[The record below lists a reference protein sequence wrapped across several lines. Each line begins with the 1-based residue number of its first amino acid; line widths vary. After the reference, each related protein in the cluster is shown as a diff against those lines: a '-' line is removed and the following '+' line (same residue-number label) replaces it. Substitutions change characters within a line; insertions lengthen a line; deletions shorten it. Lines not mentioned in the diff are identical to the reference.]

1 MRARAAILLLL
12 TQCLLFAVIIDRV
25 AVVVGDAII
34 KDSDI
39 ERDIRV
45 TSFLDGQPLDVSL
58 AKRKEAVGHL
68 VDQVF
73 IRRETGIGNYPV
85 ATFEEA
91 DRQLAQLVKQRFRTQ
106 AALNQALQRYGLTEL
121 ELRTQFK
128 WQLTVLRFIDA
139 RFKPAVLVSDDEIEK
154 YYNQH
159 ATALKHQ
166 YPGKS
171 LDDLRDHIRDLLTA
185 EGVNK
190 QFFAWLDD
198 QRSQTKI
205 RYLEESLR

>member
-1 MRARAAILLLL
+1 MRARAAVLCLVS
-12 TQCLLFAVIIDRV
+12 QCLLYAVIIDRV
-25 AVVVGDAII
+25 AVVVGDSII

-39 ERDIRV
+39 DRDIRV
-45 TSFLDGQPLDVSL
+45 TSFLDGQPPDLSL

-68 VDQVF
+68 IDQVF
-73 IRRETGIGNYPV
+73 IRKEIEVGSYPV
-85 ATFEEA
+85 STFQEA
-91 DRQLAQLVKQRFRTQ
+91 DQQLAQLVKQRFKTQ
-106 AALNQALQRYGLTEL
+106 VALNQALQRYGLTEL

-128 WQLTVLRFIDA
+128 WQLTVLKFIDA

-159 ATALKHQ
+159 VAALKRQ

-171 LDDLRDHIRDLLTA
+171 LDDVREHIRDLLTA

-205 RYLEESLR
+205 RDMEEGLR

>member
-1 MRARAAILLLL
+1 MQARAAILLLL
-12 TQCLLFAVIIDRV
+12 TQCLVFAVIIDRV
-25 AVVVGDAII
+25 AVVVGDSII

-45 TSFLDGQPLDVSL
+45 TSLLDGQSPDVSL

-68 VDQVF
+68 VDQIF
-73 IRRETGIGNYPV
+73 IRRETEIGNYPV
-85 ATFEEA
+85 ATFQEA
-91 DRQLAQLVKQRFRTQ
+91 DQQLAKLVKQRFKTQ

-128 WQLTVLRFIDA
+128 WQLTVLKFIDA
-139 RFKPAVLVSDDEIEK
+139 RFKPAVLISDDEIEK

-159 ATALKHQ
+159 AAALKRQ
-166 YPGKS
+166 NPGKS
-171 LDDLRDHIRDLLTA
+171 LDDLRDRIRDVLTA